1 MIDFLT
7 TLNTYIWTIL
17 GILFGS
23 MILLPIAGSC
33 IGLTLTL
40 IWSIY
45 KWIQRKLT

>member
-23 MILLPIAGSC
+23 FLLIPIIGSS
-33 IGLTLTL
+33 IGLFHTL

-45 KWIQRKLT
+45 EWIRRK